1 MHAWLRGWIEA
12 RGIDEAAAAALAV
25 LAVAGA
31 ALALAWL
38 ADRVAK
44 RVLVRAAHFLTQQTD
59 ASWDDALVE
68 HGVFRRLSHLAPAV
82 VLYTMGSAFGETAAG
97 WVERLALVYM
107 IVVTARAAS
116 ALLEAAL
123 SIYQSSDLSAE
134 RPVQGYVQL
143 LRIFL
148 YVVAAIFVVSMLL
161 DQEPWGLL
169 TGLGALSAVL
179 LLVFRDTI
187 LGFVASVQLAGNDM
201 VRRGDWIE
209 MPSYGADGDVLEV
222 SLHTVKVQN
231 WDKTISTIPTH
242 ALITN
247 SFKNWRGMSDSG
259 GRRIKRAVSIDVNTI
274 RFCDDAMLERFEK
287 FDVIRDYVREKRA
300 ELAESNAAVGGA
312 ERINARRLT
321 NVGTFRAY
329 VVAYLR
335 GHPKIH
341 SSMTFLVR
349 QLAPTDH
356 GLPIEIYVF
365 SNDQDWVRYEDIQ
378 SDIFDHILA
387 VLPEF
392 ELRAYQSPSGH
403 DLETAAGALAAR
415 AG

>member
-1 MHAWLRGWIEA
+1 MHAWLRARIEA
-12 RGIDEAAAAALAV
+12 QGVDEGAAAALAV
-25 LAVAGA
+25 LALAAGA
-31 ALALAWL
+31 LVLAWA

-44 RVLVRAAHFLTQQTD
+44 LVLVRAAHFLTGRTD
-59 ASWDDALVE
+59 STWDDALVE
-68 HGVFRRLSHLAPAV
+68 HGVFTRVSHLAPAI
-82 VLYTMGSAFGETAAG
+82 VLYTLGSAFGETAQG

-107 IVVTARAAS
+107 IVVTVRAVG
-116 ALLEAAL
+116 ALLDAGL
-123 SIYQSSDLSAE
+123 SIYQRSDVSAE
-134 RPVQGYVQL
+134 RPMRGYVQL
-143 LRIFL
+143 VRIFL
-148 YVVAAIFVVSMLL
+148 YLVAGIFVVSMLL
-161 DQEPWGLL
+161 DREPWGLL

-209 MPSYGADGDVLEV
+209 MPSFGADGDVIEV

-259 GRRIKRAVSIDVNTI
+259 GRRIKRAICVDLNTI

-287 FDVIRDYVREKRA
+287 FDVIRDYVRAKRE
-300 ELAESNAAVGGA
+300 ELADSNAAISG
-312 ERINARRLT
+312 ELRINARRLT

-335 GHPKIH
+335 AHPNIH
-341 SSMTFLVR
+341 PSMTFLVR
-349 QLAPTDH
+349 QLAPTDR

-365 SNDQDWVRYEDIQ
+365 SSDQDWVRYEDIQ
-378 SDIFDHILA
+378 SDIFDHVLA

-403 DLETAAGALAAR
+403 DLGVAAGALTAR